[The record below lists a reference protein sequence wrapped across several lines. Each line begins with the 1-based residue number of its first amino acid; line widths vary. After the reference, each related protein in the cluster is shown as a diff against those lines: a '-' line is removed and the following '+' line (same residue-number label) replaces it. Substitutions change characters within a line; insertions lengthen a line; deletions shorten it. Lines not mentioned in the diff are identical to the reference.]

1 MSILIPEPE
10 TVSIDQLKVDG
21 QNPNKMTDRQL
32 KSLAESIQRFGFIV
46 PIITNKDLLIA
57 DGEQRWI
64 IAKSLGMKQVSVIRL
79 PVEDVDR
86 RLLRQVLNKLRG
98 EHELLA
104 DAYEFERI
112 IQAGHEEDLK
122 HFLDLSDSQ
131 LERYLSEIHE
141 PKPEDYE
148 IPEIDKIKTDI
159 KRGDIYQLGNHRLM
173 CGDAT
178 NKQDVEAL
186 MNGKKADMIFTDP
199 PYGVEYEQGKFTGIK
214 VKNPFPE
221 IANDDLQGLQ
231 LYEFLKVAFTNCF
244 NHSNEGTPI
253 YVCSPSMTP
262 SLMILYS
269 AVASGFHMQSE
280 LIWVKH
286 HFILGRGD
294 YHWQH
299 EKMWYGYK
307 SNPHHWF
314 GYRNLSTIWEVPTIP
329 SGRYEHP
336 TQKPLLLVKMAIDNS
351 SNSGSCV
358 LDLFGG
364 SGSTLIA
371 CQQTGR
377 TCYMMEIEPRYCQV
391 IINRWEAY
399 TKQKSVKISENNVP
413 QNNN

>member
-178 NKQDVEAL
+178 NKQDVETL
-186 MNGKKADMIFTDP
+186 MNGQKADMVFTDP
-199 PYGVEYEQGKFTGIK
+199 PYRLLSPTFGHSGQEKYESVDSDKVFNYDQWIPNVDFATKDDANILIFEYWHNVVPLWKEMEKHFRITNMIIWHALNRWNHANRKFINRYDIVLYGAKGKYYFDQKGFHNRLDDILGAPVNTNIK
-214 VKNPFPE
+214 TSQNVVRGTKP
-221 IANDDLQGLQ
+221 L
-231 LYEFLKVAFTNCF
+231 EFLKPYI
-244 NHSNEGTPI
+244 S
-253 YVCSPSMTP
+253 
-262 SLMILYS
+262 ILS
-269 AVASGFHMQSE
+269 H
-280 LIWVKH
+280 
-286 HFILGRGD
+286 
-294 YHWQH
+294 
-299 EKMWYGYK
+299 
-307 SNPHHWF
+307 
-314 GYRNLSTIWEVPTIP
+314 
-329 SGRYEHP
+329 
-336 TQKPLLLVKMAIDNS
+336 NS
-351 SNSGSCV
+351 HV
-358 LDLFGG
+358 ILDLFGG